1 MLNPIKTFK
10 KRITDPRVNGKVVY
24 EQHYILFM
32 VVCAI
37 ISSSYRYRT
46 ISKYIQ
52 HHYDQFD
59 RHLNLNWNSCPAY
72 TTIRN
77 IILGIDIK
85 ELEEV
90 FRIHAKELINFV
102 GEHRL
107 YDKKHVAI
115 DGKALRGTKNLESLV
130 IFATEEQIILSNT
143 PIEEKTNEIP
153 KAQEELRE
161 MDIEESVLF
170 SFDALHMQKKT
181 VEIIES
187 INSNNPEKEI
197 GVLIQVKG
205 NQESLYKAVQ
215 LRSKVSRDKDEYL
228 EEDTSHGRTVRRK
241 VIVYHGGLLD
251 YCIQEIHNWNASIR
265 DIIKVEVEREEGDG
279 ISKET
284 RWYVSTLSCKKA
296 KYYSIEIRNHWKI
309 ENNNNWVLDTVLEED
324 KHRMKKGAM
333 QMHILKSMGL
343 NILRANGIK
352 RNLKNKMYEHMQSD
366 IYTYNYCGLT
376 C

>member
-1 MLNPIKTFK
+1 
-10 KRITDPRVNGKVVY
+10 
-24 EQHYILFM
+24 M

-52 HHYDQFD
+52 YHYDQFD

-284 RWYVSTLSCKKA
+284 RWYVSTLSYKKA
-296 KYYSIEIRNHWKI
+296 KYYSVEIRNHWKI

>member
-1 MLNPIKTFK
+1 
-10 KRITDPRVNGKVVY
+10 
-24 EQHYILFM
+24 
-32 VVCAI
+32 
-37 ISSSYRYRT
+37 
-46 ISKYIQ
+46 
-52 HHYDQFD
+52 
-59 RHLNLNWNSCPAY
+59 
-72 TTIRN
+72 
-77 IILGIDIK
+77 
-85 ELEEV
+85 
-90 FRIHAKELINFV
+90 
-102 GEHRL
+102 
-107 YDKKHVAI
+107 
-115 DGKALRGTKNLESLV
+115 
-130 IFATEEQIILSNT
+130 
-143 PIEEKTNEIP
+143 
-153 KAQEELRE
+153 